1 MQWLSTLAVLAALA
15 VGYWAWLQ
23 PLLARRPVLA
33 GLLADFHAASGSL
46 WSRAVAALRGWRSV
60 LLARLYWIGGLALA
74 LHDAVIPALAGVDWT
89 PLTTMAL
96 SFVAEPYRPLLLS
109 LALAVTGALFEWL
122 RRLAAGPVGEPSPAA
137 ELRAQADR
145 GGL

>member
-33 GLLADFHAASGSL
+33 GLVADFRAASGSL
-46 WSRAVAALRGWRSV
+46 RSRAFTALRGWRSV
-60 LLARLYWIGGLALA
+60 LLARLYWIGGITLA

-89 PLTTMAL
+89 PLTTMVL

-122 RRLAAGPVGEPSPAA
+122 RRLASGPVGEPSPAA
-137 ELRAQADR
+137 AMQAQGEQR
-145 GGL
+145 GL